1 MSLTNKVV
9 NIYSEYT
16 IQPNTFSSYIVPPVG
31 VPGGFNIKLPKIYNN
46 TLDVASFRITNYS
59 AYNVNIE
66 YVANSVDDSTG
77 TLTTLTILAGGS
89 KSSVVIDD
97 LNQVY
102 NVSDS
107 SNSIDNS
114 ALYLPLTGGTIA
126 GNFTCNSINRIN

>member
-1 MSLTNKVV
+1 ML
-9 NIYSEYT
+9 
-16 IQPNTFSSYIVPPVG
+16 
-31 VPGGFNIKLPKIYNN
+31 
-46 TLDVASFRITNYS
+46 A
-59 AYNVNIE
+59 
-66 YVANSVDDSTG
+66 DDTAG

-97 LNQVY
+97 INQVY

-126 GNFTCNSINRIN
+126 GNLLVTPTGSTESF